1 MHVLTSDT
9 VRVVSDDKI
18 AAYRRDGWVKL
29 PGLVSPEWLAGSAV
43 KGGTA

>member
-1 MHVLTSDT
+1 VHLLTSDT
-9 VRVVSDDKI
+9 VRVSDDKI

-29 PGLVSPEWLAGSAV
+29 PGLVSPEWLAGYAV